1 MRTGI
6 VKRWVVG
13 GALAVG
19 VAAAFVL
26 AVVVG
31 MFLGG
36 GSYVAGDTAVAV
48 PTAMPAA
55 AVSPT
60 PGSTPDR
67 VATGETA
74 LPTPLPTPTAPLPRT
89 GAKPAIALF
98 VGDSYTAGQRA
109 STPDARWSSLVAGT
123 MHWTERNVADGGT
136 GFVTRYPGRGLLSYA
151 EQLRS
156 VKYPKRID
164 VVVIAGGQND
174 FDELRTEPGTVF
186 RAVDE
191 TYALAAR
198 RFPDARIIAVGPST
212 PWAVG
217 LEARALDSAVRAA
230 AERYGATYVSLID
243 PNVVRRDHL
252 DADGIHVTDEGYAAI
267 ARRVVTQIS

>member
-1 MRTGI
+1 M
-6 VKRWVVG
+6 KRWLVG
-13 GALAVG
+13 GGVVLG

-36 GSYVAGDTAVAV
+36 GSYTAGGTPQTVSTAAPAV
-48 PTAMPAA
+48 V
-55 AVSPT
+55 VSPT
-60 PGSTPDR
+60 PSPAPTEPS
-67 VATGETA
+67 A
-74 LPTPLPTPTAPLPRT
+74 LPTPRPTPTEPLPRN
-89 GAKPAIALF
+89 GARPATALF
-98 VGDSYTAGQRA
+98 VGDSYTVGQRA
-109 STPDARWSSLVAGT
+109 SSPEERWSSIVSRQ
-123 MHWTERNVADGGT
+123 MRWTERNVADGGT
-136 GFVTRYPGRGLLSYA
+136 GFVSRYPDKGLLSYA

-156 VKYPKRID
+156 VKYPARID

-174 FDELRTEPGTVF
+174 FDELRTEPATVF
-186 RAVDE
+186 QAVED
-191 TYALAAR
+191 TYALAAE

-217 LEARALDSAVRAA
+217 LEVRALDGAVRAA

-243 PNVVRRDHL
+243 PNVVRQRYV